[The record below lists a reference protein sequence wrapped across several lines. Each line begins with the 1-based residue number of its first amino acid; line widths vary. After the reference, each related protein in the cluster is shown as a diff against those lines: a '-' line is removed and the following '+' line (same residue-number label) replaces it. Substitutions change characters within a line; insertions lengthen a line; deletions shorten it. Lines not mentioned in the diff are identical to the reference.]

1 MVAIRED
8 EIKAIE
14 YVGKT
19 FAVMSRQS
27 FYAIN
32 VWVED
37 ESQLMIAFKTEDLA
51 KQHIAEMM
59 TKEPRPFRVMTFS
72 EQIAYNIRLNWNMIT
87 GKYA

>member
-1 MVAIRED
+1 
-8 EIKAIE
+8 
-14 YVGKT
+14 
-19 FAVMSRQS
+19 MSRQS

-59 TKEPRPFRVMTFS
+59 VSKPRPFRVMTFS
-72 EQIAYNIRLNWNMIT
+72 EQIAYNIRLNWNLIT
-87 GKYA
+87 NKHEN